1 MKRAGATAALIL
13 MLTTIG
19 CDHMTKHMAAQQLAG
34 TSGRS
39 YFNDILRFEYAENP
53 GAFLSLG
60 STLPDWAR
68 NGLLIIGA
76 GIGLAT
82 VAIAALKFRWRGLPF
97 FGASLFVAGGISNL
111 LDRLATGSVIDF
123 VNVGVGSL
131 RTGIFNVADVALLA
145 GVGLMAFG
153 TRRGS

>member
-19 CDHMTKHMAAQQLAG
+19 CDHVTKRIAAQQLAG

-39 YFNDILRFEYAENP
+39 YFNDTIRLEYAENP

-68 NGLLIIGA
+68 NGLLIVGA
-76 GIGLAT
+76 GIGLIT
-82 VAIAALKFRWRGLPF
+82 VASAALKFRWRGLPF

-111 LDRLATGSVIDF
+111 LDRLATGSVVDF
-123 VNVGVGSL
+123 VNVGLGSV
-131 RTGIFNVADVALLA
+131 RTGVFNVADVALLA

-153 TRRGS
+153 ARKVS